1 MQQQSN
7 SVRPIVLY
15 VENNPDDLL
24 LFQLV
29 CRKHKPGFALQGVP
43 SVALAIDYLQGKGPF
58 VDRHQHPFPSLIL
71 LDYSLNGETGIDL
84 LRWMREADYLPRLPV
99 VMYSGG
105 ETDRQ
110 VQACYGSGAQMFIQ
124 KSGFKGLVELVR
136 CLEKCLAVAPPNLNP
151 ILRLRQYTPP
161 AFSHGSPAA
170 PESTSL
176 ASPL

>member
-7 SVRPIVLY
+7 PGCPIVLY

-29 CRKHKPGFALQGVP
+29 CRKHRPGFVLHGV
-43 SVALAIDYLQGKGPF
+43 SSIALAIDYLLGKGLF
-58 VDRHQHPFPSLIL
+58 VDRQMHPFPSLVL

-84 LRWMREADYLPRLPV
+84 LRWIRETNSLPLFPV

-105 ETDRQ
+105 ETDCQ

-136 CLEKCLAVAPPNLNP
+136 CLEKCLAASPPNLNP

-161 AFSHGSPAA
+161 AVR
-170 PESTSL
+170 ESTAL
-176 ASPL
+176 ASHL